1 MHIRTRIDLV
11 MRALADDASIAD
23 SRRQLGDLDARLR
36 GMIQGSS
43 FVGSREEKSHYP
55 AGEAWWLYGQ
65 PGECSAC
72 QIVESG

>member
-11 MRALADDASIAD
+11 MRALAADPGIAD

-43 FVGSREEKSHYP
+43 FVGSREEKSRYP
-55 AGEAWWLYGQ
+55 TGEAWWLYGQ
-65 PGECSAC
+65 PGA
-72 QIVESG
+72 